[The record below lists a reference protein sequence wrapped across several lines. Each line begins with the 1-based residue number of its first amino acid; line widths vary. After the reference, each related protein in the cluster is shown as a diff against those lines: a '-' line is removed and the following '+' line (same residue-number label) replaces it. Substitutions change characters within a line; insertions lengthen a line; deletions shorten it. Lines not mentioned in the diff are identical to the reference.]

1 MHGLAFHSIHFASL
15 NFFKIVAR
23 IYICT
28 CVYRDRL
35 ESIRRSDS
43 IDLDLE
49 KDRKVRGGNTGNIVS
64 HGDRWG
70 REGKET
76 NRCYRAPIINANHF
90 SKACLIF
97 KHAAMKP
104 LSREQAEG

>member
-1 MHGLAFHSIHFASL
+1 MEILGISYRMV
-15 NFFKIVAR
+15 IVG
-23 IYICT
+23 
-28 CVYRDRL
+28 
-35 ESIRRSDS
+35 E
-43 IDLDLE
+43 
-49 KDRKVRGGNTGNIVS
+49 G
-64 HGDRWG
+64 G